1 MIASGVK
8 SRQHKYHDVLF
19 SKSVLYRSLS
29 GSAERGETK
38 PYLMAA
44 DSFLQQGLLFPEEFA
59 DLAQGAD
66 GEAAQQT
73 YPAYPGFPTPPY
85 TLVTTL
91 SQCVAVLPILLAAPV
106 LACDTETTSLDPRK
120 GVIRLVQIATPGHT
134 YMFDLRCI
142 RLETLTPLFDTDR
155 LWIFHNAKFDVKFL
169 VCAGLPWPH
178 RIFDTMLAS
187 QLLTAGLR
195 TGHSLENVVGRELG
209 VSLPKDVRKSD
220 WTGELSDEQLS
231 YAARDAAVLWSL
243 YERFQAALHEAGL
256 ERAADI
262 EFRCMNAL
270 AWIELSGIAFD
281 AEGWLVRTLE
291 DEARLEDLRSQ
302 LDAAVIGQDFGM
314 NWLSHQQVKTLF
326 HSFRITLPNARSTTL
341 KKIDHPVARLLV
353 AYKESAKRVSTYGRA
368 VIDSYCDAET
378 GRVYPIYFQNGA
390 ATGRMSCGG
399 PNIQQIPKGRA
410 FRACFRAAEGAA
422 LIKADYSQVE
432 LRIAAALANDT
443 TMLQAFRD
451 NTDLHALTAS
461 RILQLPLEQVQKQ
474 HRQLA
479 KSLNFGLLYGMGIQ
493 GLRLDA
499 EAKYGVGMTDVEAAR
514 YHGAFFQTYQGLH
527 RWHQQAKRQ
536 VEHAR
541 RTEQS
546 IETRTLTGRRFL
558 GVRHFNVLLNIPV
571 QGTGGDGLKL
581 ALARLFEHRH
591 EAPGAF
597 PVACVH
603 DEIVVEAPLTDAN
616 QAAAWLQHHM
626 TRAMQEIVADA
637 VPIDVET
644 AIGKDWAGTP
654 LDEGIEASV

>member
-1 MIASGVK
+1 M
-8 SRQHKYHDVLF
+8 
-19 SKSVLYRSLS
+19 
-29 GSAERGETK
+29 TT
-38 PYLMAA
+38 

-59 DLAQGAD
+59 DLAPGAD
-66 GEAAQQT
+66 GEAAQHRD
-73 YPAYPGFPTPPY
+73 PAYPVSPDFPTPPY
-85 TLVTTL
+85 SLVTSL
-91 SQCVAVLPILLAAPV
+91 SQCVDVLRILLSAPA

-120 GVIRLVQIATPGHT
+120 GVVRLVQIAIPGCT
-134 YMFDLRCI
+134 YIFDPRYLP
-142 RLETLTPLFDTDR
+142 LETLAPLFETDR

-169 VCAGLPWPH
+169 VSAGLPWPR

-195 TGHSLENVVGRELG
+195 TNHSLENVVGRELS

-231 YAARDAAVLWSL
+231 YAARDAAVLWPL
-243 YERFQAALHEAGL
+243 YERFQSALHEAGL

-262 EFRCMNAL
+262 EFRCINAL
-270 AWIELSGIAFD
+270 AWIELSGMALD

-291 DEARLEDLRSQ
+291 DEARLENLRSQ
-302 LDAAVIGQDFGM
+302 LDTAVIGQGFGM

-326 HSFRITLPNARSTTL
+326 HSFRITLPNTRSDTL

-368 VIDSYCDAET
+368 VIDTYYDVET

-410 FRACFRAAEGAA
+410 FRACFRAAKGAA

-479 KSLNFGLLYGMGIQ
+479 KSLNFGLLYGMGIR
-493 GLRLDA
+493 GLKLDA
-499 EAKYGVGMTDVEAAR
+499 EAKYGVGMTDAEAAR
-514 YHGAFFQTYQGLH
+514 YHAAFFQTYQGLH
-527 RWHQQAKRQ
+527 RWHQQAKRDI
-536 VEHAR
+536 EHAR
-541 RTEQS
+541 RTEQT

-591 EAPGAF
+591 EAPGVF

-603 DEIVVEAPLTDAN
+603 DEIVIEAPLMDAEH
-616 QAAAWLQHHM
+616 AAAWLQHHM

-654 LDEGIEASV
+654 LDERA